1 MYQDVKTGN
10 TVACFEDQPVMAYG
24 VSQGNGLEI
33 VAEEKDNFSTPYGF
47 AVLKGQNADLL
58 KMFNE
63 GLKNIKANGTYDE
76 IVAKLLTGLT
86 MTVKITILSLII
98 ALVIG
103 IFVCL
108 MNISS
113 NIVLRGIAKFYIWLI
128 RGTPMLVQA
137 FYFYFA
143 LPQLV
148 QAVTGSQFRIT
159 VFTASLVTLALNAGA
174 YISEIFRGSIESVNK
189 GQMEAAR
196 SLGLSYAK
204 SMQKIILPQAV
215 RICLPSLVNQFIITL
230 KDSTILYAIGLSEVM
245 YNAKIYVGRTMESFA
260 TYTWVAVFFL
270 LIVTVLSFISRY
282 VERRMNA

>member
-1 MYQDVKTGN
+1 MN
-10 TVACFEDQPVMAYG
+10 LFG
-24 VSQGNGLEI
+24 VLSE
-33 VAEEKDNFSTPYGF
+33 VYPT
-47 AVLKGQNADLL
+47 
-58 KMFNE
+58 
-63 GLKNIKANGTYDE
+63 
-76 IVAKLLTGLT
+76 LLTGLT

-174 YISEIFRGSIESVNK
+174 YISEIFRGSIESV
-189 GQMEAAR
+189 
-196 SLGLSYAK
+196 
-204 SMQKIILPQAV
+204 
-215 RICLPSLVNQFIITL
+215 ICLPSLVNQFIITL

-260 TYTWVAVFFL
+260 TYTWVAIFFL

>member
-1 MYQDVKTGN
+1 MQL
-10 TVACFEDQPVMAYG
+10 FE
-24 VSQGNGLEI
+24 
-33 VAEEKDNFSTPYGF
+33 
-47 AVLKGQNADLL
+47 VLQEVYPTLL
-58 KMFNE
+58 E
-63 GLKNIKANGTYDE
+63 GLG
-76 IVAKLLTGLT
+76 
-86 MTVKITILSLII
+86 MTVQITVLSLLI
-98 ALVIG
+98 AMVLG

-108 MNISS
+108 MNIS
-113 NIVLRGIAKFYIWLI
+113 NNVILRGIAKFYIWLI

-143 LPQLV
+143 MPQLI
-148 QAVTGSQFRIT
+148 QSITGSQFRIT
-159 VFTASLVTLALNAGA
+159 VFTASLVTLTLNAGA

-230 KDSTILYAIGLSEVM
+230 KDSTILYAIGLSEIM
-245 YNAKIYVGRTMESFA
+245 YHAKIYVGRTMESFA

-270 LIVTVLSFISRY
+270 LIVTILSFISRA

>member
-1 MYQDVKTGN
+1 MN
-10 TVACFEDQPVMAYG
+10 LFG
-24 VSQGNGLEI
+24 V
-33 VAEEKDNFSTPYGF
+33 FSEVYPTL
-47 AVLKGQNADLL
+47 V
-58 KMFNE
+58 E
-63 GLKNIKANGTYDE
+63 GVG
-76 IVAKLLTGLT
+76 
-86 MTVKITILSLII
+86 MTVKITVLSLII
-98 ALVIG
+98 ALVLG
-103 IFVCL
+103 IFICL
-108 MNISS
+108 MNISKNKILS
-113 NIVLRGIAKFYIWLI
+113 GIAKFYIWLI

-143 LPQLV
+143 IPQLI

-159 VFTASLVTLALNAGA
+159 VFTASLITLSLNAGA

-230 KDSTILYAIGLSEVM
+230 KDSTILYAIGLSEIM
-245 YNAKIYVGRTMESFA
+245 YHAKIYVGRTMESFA
-260 TYTWVAVFFL
+260 TYTWVAIFFL
-270 LIVTVLSFISRY
+270 FIVTILSFISRA

>member
-1 MYQDVKTGN
+1 MQL
-10 TVACFEDQPVMAYG
+10 FE
-24 VSQGNGLEI
+24 
-33 VAEEKDNFSTPYGF
+33 
-47 AVLKGQNADLL
+47 VLQEVYPTLL
-58 KMFNE
+58 E
-63 GLKNIKANGTYDE
+63 GLG
-76 IVAKLLTGLT
+76 
-86 MTVKITILSLII
+86 MTVQITVLSLLI
-98 ALVIG
+98 AMVLG

-108 MNISS
+108 MNIS
-113 NIVLRGIAKFYIWLI
+113 NNVVLRGIAKFYIWLI

-143 LPQLV
+143 MPQLI
-148 QAVTGSQFRIT
+148 QSITGSQFRIT
-159 VFTASLVTLALNAGA
+159 VFTASLVTLTLNAGA

-196 SLGLSYAK
+196 SLGLSHAK

-230 KDSTILYAIGLSEVM
+230 KDSTILYAIGLSEIM
-245 YNAKIYVGRTMESFA
+245 YHAKIYVGRTMESFA

-270 LIVTVLSFISRY
+270 LIVTILSFISRA